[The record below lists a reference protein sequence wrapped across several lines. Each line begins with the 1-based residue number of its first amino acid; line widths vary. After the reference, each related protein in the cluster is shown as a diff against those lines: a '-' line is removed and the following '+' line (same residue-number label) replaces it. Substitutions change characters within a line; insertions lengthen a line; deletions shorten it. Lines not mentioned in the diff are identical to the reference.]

1 MACMIRVVGPVQKSH
16 AIDDEPSSQ
25 DSDGVSAPPVEL
37 SMEQA
42 VQQILDEEGIVT
54 DTWSTTRDGSLFKV
68 DFSVVSEDK
77 LENVLDRLAFF
88 NVGKTAGSSIM
99 VIEPTAFIC
108 KRERT
113 PKSGT
118 VPQAAF
124 QDFIRT
130 LKSRLCVAQV
140 YNEIKQRGTFDMNY
154 LCFLICAGLIADI
167 ALVTNSAGVVFASML
182 LSPLMDPI
190 LCILFGLTLR
200 EKHMLRK
207 GVRNT
212 AISLLL
218 CVCMG
223 LTFGYVAHSVSNFEQ
238 VTPYPTSEMK
248 QRGQSKSLLA
258 SMLVAGFSGISVAFA
273 TLSKRLAALIGNA
286 ISLSLLPPAV
296 NSMSSLLIDYSLQ
309 LNSSVRLFQGQLL
322 LLSILAY
329 SQKTII
335 HNVLHTNQT
344 NLTVQPRCPYPWIRN
359 YQFIYVEDECDAA
372 VEFALLSAFSFLLV
386 SMNILL
392 ILITG
397 YSVNKIIDIPLS
409 VYLQLVLLRMYDGP
423 FEHVIRVTLEH
434 NAGIIFLISVKWH
447 LFRASELFDYHV
459 RFNIRANLLTYWIK
473 HNLKDMA
480 PRSFTN
486 ETVRRFYQKDL
497 AEVRGTYDCLH
508 KLDAGELASYAYK
521 EYLRLNQINPEA
533 ADALDAEE
541 SQRIASDYCAVLQ
554 GVGKDPHIMTVSAK
568 AGQDNSQFLQ
578 SFLARSK
585 MLAKQSTG
593 QLHSNVTVHD
603 RARVNGYG
611 LENGIPIPGAHS
623 LYHTMPAP
631 ASLRQFGTL
640 CNRRTTLYRLH
651 QLERLGELDYES
663 TEGIPLAKTLSSK
676 PSSTSFNDQ
685 AQPQNV
691 GKFHVTPTQLA
702 LNQMDSVQT
711 DENLDRV

>member
-1 MACMIRVVGPVQKSH
+1 
-16 AIDDEPSSQ
+16 
-25 DSDGVSAPPVEL
+25 
-37 SMEQA
+37 A

-54 DTWSTTRDGSLFKV
+54 DTWSTTRNGSLFKV

-88 NVGKTAGSSIM
+88 NVGKTADSSIM

-118 VPQAAF
+118 VSQAAF

-248 QRGQSKSLLA
+248 QRGQAKSLLA

-296 NSMSSLLIDYSLQ
+296 NS
-309 LNSSVRLFQGQLL
+309 GQLL
-322 LLSILAY
+322 LLSMLAY

-335 HNVLHTNQT
+335 HNVPQTNQT
-344 NLTVQPRCPYPWIRN
+344 NLTIQPRCPYPWIRN

-372 VEFALLSAFSFLLV
+372 LEFALLSAFSFLLV

-397 YSVNKIIDIPLS
+397 YSVNK
-409 VYLQLVLLRMYDGP
+409 
-423 FEHVIRVTLEH
+423 
-434 NAGIIFLISVKWH
+434 
-447 LFRASELFDYHV
+447 
-459 RFNIRANLLTYWIK
+459 
-473 HNLKDMA
+473 LKDMA

-508 KLDAGELASYAYK
+508 KLDAGELATYAYK
-521 EYLRLNQINPEA
+521 EYLRLNQVNPEA
-533 ADALDAEE
+533 AHALDAEE
-541 SQRIASDYCAVLQ
+541 SHRIASDYCAVLQ
-554 GVGKDPHIMTVSAK
+554 GVGKDPHVMTVSAK
-568 AGQDNSQFLQ
+568 AGQDNSQFLH
-578 SFLARSK
+578 SFLARSQ
-585 MLAKQSTG
+585 MLANQNTC
-593 QLHSNVTVHD
+593 QLHSNVTVHN
-603 RARVNGYG
+603 RAKVDGYG
-611 LENGIPIPGAHS
+611 LENGISIPGAHS

-631 ASLRQFGTL
+631 AAFRQFGAI

-651 QLERLGELDYES
+651 HLERLGELDYES
-663 TEGIPLAKTLSSK
+663 TEGATLAKTLSSK

-691 GKFHVTPTQLA
+691 GKFHVAPTQLA
-702 LNQMDSVQT
+702 LNQMDSAHT

>member
-1 MACMIRVVGPVQKSH
+1 
-16 AIDDEPSSQ
+16 
-25 DSDGVSAPPVEL
+25 
-37 SMEQA
+37 
-42 VQQILDEEGIVT
+42 
-54 DTWSTTRDGSLFKV
+54 
-68 DFSVVSEDK
+68 
-77 LENVLDRLAFF
+77 
-88 NVGKTAGSSIM
+88 
-99 VIEPTAFIC
+99 
-108 KRERT
+108 
-113 PKSGT
+113 
-118 VPQAAF
+118 
-124 QDFIRT
+124 
-130 LKSRLCVAQV
+130 
-140 YNEIKQRGTFDMNY
+140 
-154 LCFLICAGLIADI
+154 
-167 ALVTNSAGVVFASML
+167 
-182 LSPLMDPI
+182 
-190 LCILFGLTLR
+190 
-200 EKHMLRK
+200 
-207 GVRNT
+207 
-212 AISLLL
+212 
-218 CVCMG
+218 
-223 LTFGYVAHSVSNFEQ
+223 
-238 VTPYPTSEMK
+238 
-248 QRGQSKSLLA
+248 
-258 SMLVAGFSGISVAFA
+258 MLVAGFSGISVAFA

-296 NSMSSLLIDYSLQ
+296 NS
-309 LNSSVRLFQGQLL
+309 GQLL

-335 HNVLHTNQT
+335 HDVLQTNQT
-344 NLTVQPRCPYPWIRN
+344 NLTIQPRCPYPWIRN

-397 YSVNKIIDIPLS
+397 YSVNK
-409 VYLQLVLLRMYDGP
+409 
-423 FEHVIRVTLEH
+423 
-434 NAGIIFLISVKWH
+434 
-447 LFRASELFDYHV
+447 
-459 RFNIRANLLTYWIK
+459 
-473 HNLKDMA
+473 LKDMA

-541 SQRIASDYCAVLQ
+541 SERIASDYCAVLQ

-603 RARVNGYG
+603 RVRVNGYG

-631 ASLRQFGTL
+631 AALRQFGTL
-640 CNRRTTLYRLH
+640 CNRRATLYRLH
-651 QLERLGELDYES
+651 HLERLGELDYES
-663 TEGIPLAKTLSSK
+663 TEAVALTKTLSSK

-711 DENLDRV
+711 DENSDRV